1 MELKVG
7 EFYLTEDGRI
17 IKIAEKCDDNNYLDG
32 DDYYY
37 NKSGINDITDTKRN
51 IIAYIPKELHYKIYE
66 LINDYHTNDEVKVF
80 IDSNYENK
88 SCWDCKYSEKTS
100 GGVYCMCFLMY
111 PDFEYCSDWK
121 LKK

>member
-51 IIAYIPKELHYKIYE
+51 IISHIPKELHFHICNVIKDYYTDCNIKKDIDDNYIYK
-66 LINDYHTNDEVKVF
+66 VRF
-80 IDSNYENK
+80 
-88 SCWDCKYSEKTS
+88 
-100 GGVYCMCFLMY
+100 
-111 PDFEYCSDWK
+111 
-121 LKK
+121 